1 MEVGSLIIGKINRI
15 VQYGAFLEFDE
26 GYRGL
31 LHISEMSKKY
41 IRDITRFAH
50 VGDEIKVKI
59 LEVDEENKFLH
70 VSLKQVPLNEKM
82 LKREGKIV
90 EIKKNQIKNVDIS
103 KLQDKLDEWVDNT
116 LEENVTYDEDKSNA

>member
-70 VSLKQVPLNEKM
+70 VSLKRVPLNEKM

-116 LEENVTYDEDKSNA
+116 LEENVTYDEDKSNT

>member
-116 LEENVTYDEDKSNA
+116 LEENVAYDEDKSNT

>member
-103 KLQDKLDEWVDNT
+103 KLQDKLDGWVDNT

>member
-50 VGDEIKVKI
+50 VGDEIRVKI

-70 VSLKQVPLNEKM
+70 VSLKRVPLNEKM